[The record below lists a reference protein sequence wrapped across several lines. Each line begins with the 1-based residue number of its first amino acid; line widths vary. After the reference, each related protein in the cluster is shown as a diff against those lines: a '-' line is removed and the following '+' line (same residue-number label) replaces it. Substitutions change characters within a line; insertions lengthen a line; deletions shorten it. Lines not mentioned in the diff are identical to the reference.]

1 MVCLTYCFFYF
12 FEIVDEAARA
22 GHTEVLEYLLKEGG
36 QVNERTNNG
45 QGGNPLW
52 WAEKEE
58 ERNKEAIALL
68 KKYGAVSLQPKI
80 LDNEKRNDQ
89 KKEKEHQK
97 KESRKD
103 S

>member
-1 MVCLTYCFFYF
+1 MA
-12 FEIVDEAARA
+12 DEAARA
-22 GHTEVLEYLLKEGG
+22 GHADVLEYLIKEGV

-45 QGGNPLW
+45 EGGNPLW

-68 KKYGAVSLQPKI
+68 KKYGAVSLQPKV
-80 LDNEKRNDQ
+80 LDNKKRNDQ
-89 KKEKEHQK
+89 KKEMEHSK
-97 KESRKD
+97 KQESQND